1 MSSTRKRAYLIVIGV
16 GGVALLV
23 DRFVLSEPATG
34 PKPALAAVNRLA
46 ADAVAENAR
55 KMPIPEIPFP
65 KKLPDAPPIAALRD
79 IFVRPDN
86 GGASAG
92 SNGAAPPTSK
102 NPEKTQD
109 SSPDKFVKRYSLDA
123 VFREADLQVAVVN
136 GHWLRIGDTVGA
148 CTLMSIQET
157 AARFQCP
164 DGDAVLDISDVRRKL
179 RD

>member
-1 MSSTRKRAYLIVIGV
+1 MSSTRKRVYLIVIGV

-23 DRFVLSEPATG
+23 DRFMLSNPATG
-34 PKPALAAVNRLA
+34 PKPVRAAVNHLD
-46 ADAVAENAR
+46 ADGVAENAG
-55 KMPIPEIPFP
+55 KVPIPEIPFP
-65 KKLPDAPPIAALRD
+65 KKLPEAPPIDALRD

-86 GGASAG
+86 AGATAG
-92 SNGAAPPTSK
+92 SNGTAGQNPKA
-102 NPEKTQD
+102 PEKTKD
-109 SSPDKFVKRYSLDA
+109 SSPDEFAMRYSLDA

-148 CTLMSIQET
+148 CTLVSIRET
-157 AARFQCP
+157 AARFRCP